1 VRGYRPPSM
10 PSSGMRRAL
19 PWVTVGLLI
28 LGVGAGAGLGIAGQS
43 PTPGPLTATGQIS
56 RIVAATRQARTAR
69 FTYSSNNTSTNRLL
83 RGSTRGSG
91 EVNFSRHVMRTV
103 ERDRSI
109 GFSGTSAATEKPVV
123 QDNDMEDVWIGRTQY
138 TRIEFDNDPHSP
150 WLKGPTWPKDSF
162 GPLGALGF
170 VDPLGQLSADEG
182 VPGLRIEAAGSA
194 TVHGVETT
202 QYRLV
207 MPTCGASTRSD
218 GLTESIAPLQ
228 LWVDGHGRLVQARES
243 ITEDIAK
250 DAHLGTAFAG
260 EDFPTGRVTSVGII
274 DLGHFG
280 APAAIAAPPVEI
292 THATSGGSFI
302 EAKRG
307 PCR

>member
-1 VRGYRPPSM
+1 
-10 PSSGMRRAL
+10 MRRAL

-28 LGVGAGAGLGIAGQS
+28 LGVGAGAGLGISGQT
-43 PTPGPLTATGQIS
+43 PTQGPLTATGQIS

-69 FTYSSNNTSTNRLL
+69 FTYSSTNTSTNRLL

-91 EVNFSRHVMRTV
+91 EVNFARDVMGTA

-123 QDNDMEDVWIGRTQY
+123 QDDVMDDVWIGRTEY
-138 TRIEFDNDPHSP
+138 TRIEFDDNPDSP

-162 GPLGALGF
+162 GPLGALQMVG
-170 VDPLGQLSADEG
+170 PLGELSLDEG
-182 VPGLRIEAAGSA
+182 VPGLRVEDAGPG

-202 QYRLV
+202 EYRIV
-207 MPTCGASTRSD
+207 VPTCGASTPSD
-218 GLTESIAPLQ
+218 GLSESTGALK
-228 LWVDGHGRLVQARES
+228 LWVDGHGRLVQARQS

-250 DAHLGTAFAG
+250 NAHLGDVLAG
-260 EDFPTGRVTSVGII
+260 EGLPVGRVTSVSII
-274 DLGHFG
+274 DLGDFG
-280 APAAIAAPPVEI
+280 APTAIAAPPVVI
-292 THATSGGSFI
+292 THASEGGGFI
-302 EAKRG
+302 TAKRG